1 MCDNIG
7 MNISEAKASA
17 VREMFSA
24 IAYRYDF
31 LNHFLSLGI
40 DITWRKKAVREFAD
54 MEGENF
60 LDVACGTGDMSI
72 ELVKASHKSAR
83 VTGIDF
89 SPEMVK
95 IGQDKMERR
104 GLKDRID
111 LDIGDALDMRF
122 GDDFF
127 DGSMCAFGVRN
138 FAELATGLKEMAR
151 VIKPGGRMVIL
162 EFATPTNR
170 FIASLYKFYFT
181 RILPLIGGMVSGKK
195 QAYTYLPDS
204 VYKFPTP
211 KKLAQK
217 MEEAGL
223 CEVRFTRLTFG
234 ICAIHTGVK
243 R

>member
-1 MCDNIG
+1 
-7 MNISEAKASA
+7 MNITEAKASA

-24 IAYRYDF
+24 IAHRYDF

-40 DITWRKKAVREFAD
+40 DITWRKKAVREFVD
-54 MEGENF
+54 MEGKIF

-72 ELVKASHKSAR
+72 ELVKASQNSAR

-95 IGQDKMERR
+95 IGQSKMNRR
-104 GLKDRID
+104 GMEERID
-111 LDIGDALDMRF
+111 IGVGDALNMRF
-122 GDDFF
+122 GDNFF

-138 FAELATGLKEMAR
+138 FAALATGLKEMAR

-162 EFATPTNR
+162 EFATPSSR
-170 FIASLYKFYFT
+170 VIALLYKFYFT
-181 RILPLIGGMVSGKK
+181 RILPVIGGIVSGRK

-211 KKLAQK
+211 KKLAQM

-223 CEVRFTRLTFG
+223 DEVRFKRLTFG

>member
-1 MCDNIG
+1 
-7 MNISEAKASA
+7 MNITEAKASA

-31 LNHFLSLGI
+31 LNHFLSLGV
-40 DITWRKKAVREFAD
+40 DITWRKKAVRKFTEMD
-54 MEGENF
+54 GKNF

-72 ELVKASHKSAR
+72 ELVKASQSLAR

-95 IGQDKMERR
+95 IGRDKMKKQ
-104 GLKDRID
+104 GLESRVD
-111 LDIGDALDMRF
+111 LGIGDALDMQF
-122 GDDFF
+122 DDNFF

-151 VIKPGGRMVIL
+151 VIKPGGKMVIL
-162 EFATPTNR
+162 EFATPSNR
-170 FIASLYKFYFT
+170 LIASLYKFYFT
-181 RILPLIGGMVSGKK
+181 RVLPLIGGIVSGKK
-195 QAYTYLPDS
+195 QAYAYLPDS

-211 KKLAQK
+211 KKLALK

-223 CEVRFTRLTFG
+223 CQVRFTLLTFG